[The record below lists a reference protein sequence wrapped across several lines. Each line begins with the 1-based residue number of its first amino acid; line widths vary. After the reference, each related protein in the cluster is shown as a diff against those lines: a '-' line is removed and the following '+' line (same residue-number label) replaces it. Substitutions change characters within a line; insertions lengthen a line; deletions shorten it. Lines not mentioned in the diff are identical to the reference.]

1 MTTQVVAPE
10 PETVSSQDDDAVLRK
25 IVGDYK
31 WAANYRSFY
40 KKDWDRYYRLYKSR
54 IARPSDPYPFESN
67 VFIPYIF
74 SVIETQLPMI
84 MQQIFASGQ
93 FVDVHGRRIDDQ
105 LNAPIVHDILKYQF
119 ERNIHVHNLC
129 YEWAKQ
135 ALLYG
140 TSPVLIDWDYKKM
153 PVKVRVPTTNL
164 DGQVVA
170 SKTLEM
176 NRVLANNPIAK
187 VIDINSYFQCP
198 TTPENPCTSN
208 NVLFAGW
215 EFALTWDELMQD
227 AENGLYNIN
236 KVRSLTAGTAM
247 LNAGYQHLE
256 DRAQILGKQGPMNSM
271 IDTTVRN
278 QIPCIKYFGKFNVDG
293 KFRYKVATIA
303 FPGGFPGFGAEGQA
317 GVGVLIQFEDCPFHF
332 SRIPVS
338 LCRVNLMKGEL
349 YGMGD
354 IEVIESLQTELT
366 DQRNQ
371 RNDIIVRG
379 MNPMFTKLR
388 GTTIDE
394 AQLIYRPMGMV
405 EVDSHEDIRPLI
417 TDQSTLQNAFTE
429 ERVIKQD
436 IQFASG
442 VSDFIVGQFQN
453 SSGFNDTATG
463 ISLIQA
469 AAQGRIVL
477 KAQFLQVAIKDMA
490 EVVWALDQQYLP
502 YDTVMKVLDPLSA
515 SKYNYIRASPEI
527 INGQY
532 DFTVVN
538 APATGNPQLRQNQLI
553 QVLGVSVQIMQ
564 QAQAQNVPI
573 NINYN
578 NLMKRIFQEF
588 NIPNIAEILPDVGNI
603 GLINQIPDAMDQNM
617 ATGQELDPD
626 IEDQMINS
634 GSKDVPVH
642 FGDDDVSHIL
652 DHQNAA
658 ETASNAAKVEFNKHI
673 SGHSMQLQKKR
684 QLLMQGTLDTA
695 QQLAAAQGNGNPGI
709 DGTVQAGLAN
719 NPGNPG
725 NPGAPTGGE
734 SSPNNAGGAE
744 SQVRAGANAA
754 AGNA

>member
-1 MTTQVVAPE
+1 MAMTNVVAPE
-10 PETVSSQDDDAVLRK
+10 PETVSSQDEDAVLRK

-31 WAANYRSFY
+31 WAANYRSSY

-84 MQQIFASGQ
+84 MQQIFANGQ

-119 ERNIHVHNLC
+119 ERNIKVHNLC
-129 YEWAKQ
+129 YSWAKQ
-135 ALLYG
+135 ALIYG
-140 TSPVLIDWDYKKM
+140 TSPALIDWDYKQL
-153 PVKVRVPTTNL
+153 PVKVRVPTLNL
-164 DGQVVA
+164 DGQIVS
-170 SKTLEM
+170 SKTVEAK
-176 NRVLANNPIAK
+176 RTIANNPIAK
-187 VIDINSYFQCP
+187 VIDISSYFQCP
-198 TTPENPCTSN
+198 TTPESPCTSN

-215 EFALTWDELMQD
+215 EFALTWDELNAD
-227 AENGLYNIN
+227 AETGLYNKE
-236 KVRSLTAGTAM
+236 KVRSLTAGTAQ

-256 DRAQILGKQGPMNSM
+256 DRAIILGKQGPMGSM

-293 KFRYKVATIA
+293 KFRYKVATVA
-303 FPGGFPGFGAEGQA
+303 FPGGYPGFGAEGQA
-317 GVGVLIQFEDCPFHF
+317 GVGVLIQFQDCPFHF
-332 SRIPVS
+332 TRIPIS
-338 LCRVNLMKGEL
+338 LCRVNLLEGEL

-388 GTTIDE
+388 GSTIDE
-394 AQLIYRPMGMV
+394 SQLIYRPMGMV
-405 EVDSHEDIRPLI
+405 EVDTHDDIKPLI

-477 KAQFLQVAIKDMA
+477 KAQFLQVAIKDLC
-490 EVVWALDQQYLP
+490 EVVWALDQQFLP

-515 SKYNYIRASPEI
+515 SKYNYIRASPDV

-553 QVLGVSVQIMQ
+553 QVLGVAVQIMA
-564 QAQAQNVPI
+564 QAQAQNKPI
-573 NINYN
+573 NINYS

-588 NIPNIAEILPDVGNI
+588 NVPNIAEILPDVGELA
-603 GLINQIPDAMDQNM
+603 LINQIPEPMDAAM
-617 ATGQELDPD
+617 AEGSELDPET
-626 IEDQMINS
+626 EDQMLLS
-634 GSKDVPVH
+634 GTKDLPVH
-642 FGDDDVSHIL
+642 YGDDDVSHIL
-652 DHQNAA
+652 EHQNAA
-658 ETASNAAKVEFNKHI
+658 LQASEPVKIEINKHI
-673 SGHSMQLQKKR
+673 SKHSIQLQKKR
-684 QLLMQGTLDTA
+684 QMLMQGTMDTA
-695 QQLAAAQGNGNPGI
+695 AQLAVAQANANPGI
-709 DGTVQAGLAN
+709 NGTVEAGLAN
-719 NPGNPG
+719 PNPSGS
-725 NPGAPTGGE
+725 
-734 SSPNNAGGAE
+734 SSPNDAGGAE